1 MANHESKL
9 GMEIALTGGTGFIGR
24 YIIGNLLS
32 HGHQLRCWKR
42 PESETPMVYPCINQT
57 KNTVAVVDSPS
68 DSIRWINGDLS
79 TCETAEQLVEGCDAV
94 IHNAF
99 WRPGARFQGEEG
111 DIAQFVSTNV
121 VGSLKL
127 IEVAKAASVEKF
139 VYVSSCSVHE
149 KILADRPLDESHPLW
164 PKTHY
169 GAHKAA
175 IEKFVHSYGLGEG
188 YGVCAVRPTGVYGAH
203 HHTARSKWFDL
214 IKAVVAGES
223 VECVRGGKEVH
234 AADVAESIR
243 VLLDTDIERVRGE
256 VFACYDRYVS
266 QFEVASLAKKISG
279 SNSII
284 KGEATFPKHEIVN
297 SKIKSI
303 GMEFGGERLLHQTI
317 EQLVTQ
323 IQANA

>member
-1 MANHESKL
+1 MK
-9 GMEIALTGGTGFIGR
+9 IALTGGTGFIGR

-42 PESETPMVYPCINQT
+42 PESETPLVYPFIKHT
-57 KNTVAVVDSPS
+57 KTSGEVIDSHS

-99 WRPGARFQGEEG
+99 WRPGTRFQGEEG

-121 VGSLKL
+121 IGSLKL
-127 IEVAKAASVEKF
+127 IEFSKAAGVEKF
-139 VYVSSCSVHE
+139 VYVSSCAVHE
-149 KILADRPLDESHPLW
+149 KILSDRLLDESHPLW

-188 YGVCAVRPTGVYGAH
+188 YGICAVRPTGVYGMH
-203 HHTARSKWFDL
+203 HQPARSKWYDL
-214 IKAVVAGES
+214 IRAVVSGES

-243 VLLDTDIERVRGE
+243 VLMEADIERVRGE

-279 SNSII
+279 SDSII
-284 KGEATFPKHEIVN
+284 QGEITRPKHEIEN

-303 GMEFGGERLLHQTI
+303 GGGFGGESLLQQTI

-323 IQANA
+323 IQAIP